1 MNITDI
7 VRAWLRRNRFAT
19 SGLLLCLGTVEI
31 PLWQS
36 LQQPPLQPAAV
47 DRLRMAA
54 ESGRDP
60 AALTSLQQAARQGN
74 IDAQRAAAGILIGT
88 KDTAQSAT
96 GVKWAKTAA
105 ERGDA
110 GAQYLLGKVLFD
122 GNTAL
127 LRNRQQAR
135 FWFEQAASQQHA
147 QATYFLGLIYKNG
160 YGVAINAVS
169 AASWFDKSAALGNA
183 DAIFMLGTAYMEGS
197 GVPANQARAVAL
209 FRQAAELEH
218 PLAAQMLA
226 YALRDGTLG
235 LTRDNRAA
243 QQMVLEIDHAL
254 HHPRSVF

>member
-1 MNITDI
+1 MSITDI
-7 VRAWLRRNRFAT
+7 VPAWLRRNRFAAG
-19 SGLLLCLGTVEI
+19 GLLLCLGAVAI

-36 LQQPPLQPAAV
+36 LLQPTLPPAAV

-60 AALTSLQQAARQGN
+60 TALTRLQQAAQQGN
-74 IDAQRAAAGILIGT
+74 IDAQRATARILVST
-88 KDTAQSAT
+88 KDPQQLAT
-96 GVKWAKTAA
+96 GVAWAKTAA
-105 ERGDA
+105 GRGDA

-122 GNTAL
+122 GNAAQIQ
-127 LRNRQQAR
+127 NRQQAR

-147 QATYFLGLIYKNG
+147 QAAYFLGLIYKNG

-169 AASWFDKSAALGNA
+169 AANWFDCSAALGNA
-183 DAIFMLGTAYMEGS
+183 DAMFMLGTAYMDGT
-197 GVPANQARAVAL
+197 GVPENQTRAAAL

-235 LTRDNRAA
+235 LAPDSRAA
-243 QQMVLEIDHAL
+243 QEMMVEIDHAL
-254 HHPRSVF
+254 HHPRAVF